1 MTQLHSIQPVP
12 DVRFPMSSCR
22 VNMNE
27 WNEWLKGKTSQWRQ
41 GGGGGEEIKKKTL
54 FDGLW
59 YKIIGH

>member
-1 MTQLHSIQPVP
+1 MTQLHSIQPMP

-41 GGGGGEEIKKKTL
+41 GGGGGNEQTNFIWW
-54 FDGLW
+54 FVV
-59 YKIIGH
+59 

>member
-41 GGGGGEEIKKKTL
+41 VGGGGGGRGNEQTNFIWW
-54 FDGLW
+54 FVV
-59 YKIIGH
+59 

>member
-41 GGGGGEEIKKKTL
+41 GGENEQTNFIWW
-54 FDGLW
+54 FVV
-59 YKIIGH
+59 

>member
-41 GGGGGEEIKKKTL
+41 GGGGGKWTNKLYLMVCGIKL
-54 FDGLW
+54 
-59 YKIIGH
+59 